1 MGLPKTLLV
10 SERGQKKDKTIPA
23 GIAFMCRSIMCAVE
37 GFDLGG
43 LPALVVA
50 SVNKGERCSHSA

>member
-23 GIAFMCRSIMCAVE
+23 AVDHVQEHLCAVE